1 MEVIVS
7 SAMPHDPRTRAILG
21 AAFEVHN
28 TLGPGFQETIY
39 QSALALE
46 FAARD
51 LDASREV
58 WIDVAYKGIKVGT
71 RRVDFVVEDVMVEI
85 KARSTEEPADFVQT
99 LSYLRASGFQVALLL
114 NFGMPRLA
122 YHRLIHTSTLPHM
135 AP

>member
-1 MEVIVS
+1 
-7 SAMPHDPRTRAILG
+7 MPGSMLNDPRTRAILG

-28 TLGPGFQETIY
+28 TLGPGFQETVY

-58 WIDVAYKGIKVGT
+58 WMEIFYKGIKVGT

-99 LSYLRASGFQVALLL
+99 LSYLRASGFEVALLL
-114 NFGMPRLA
+114 NFGMRRLA
-122 YHRLIHTSTLPHM
+122 YHRLIHASTLPLM
-135 AP
+135 IP